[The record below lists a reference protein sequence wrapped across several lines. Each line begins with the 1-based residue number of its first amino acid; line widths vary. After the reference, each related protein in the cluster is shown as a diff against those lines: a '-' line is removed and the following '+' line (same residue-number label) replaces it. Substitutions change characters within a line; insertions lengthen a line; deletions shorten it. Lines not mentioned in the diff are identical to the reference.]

1 MNPLLNLTRIKN
13 AQKITLWQFGN
24 EILYKLCN
32 DHFEHKTDEHILTK
46 VLFIGRVYAAAV
58 ERRKNK
64 NKIQNDN
71 FYKNEIVPIF
81 KNSTLDERLTKLK
94 NMSVM
99 DSNTIMYALE
109 THNYLVGILKKIT
122 NHNKR
127 SFSSKYLHFHIP
139 EMYFIYDSR
148 SIKGIRKFVN
158 MIPKKHQSILGF
170 SNIDSEYAKFYI
182 KCFVLKNQITLNY
195 GNSLTNR
202 EIDNLLINAGK

>member
-13 AQKITLWQFGN
+13 AQKISLWQFGN

-109 THNYLVGILKKIT
+109 HT
-122 NHNKR
+122 
-127 SFSSKYLHFHIP
+127 
-139 EMYFIYDSR
+139 
-148 SIKGIRKFVN
+148 
-158 MIPKKHQSILGF
+158 
-170 SNIDSEYAKFYI
+170 
-182 KCFVLKNQITLNY
+182 
-195 GNSLTNR
+195 
-202 EIDNLLINAGK
+202 

>member
-1 MNPLLNLTRIKN
+1 MNPLLNLNRIKN
-13 AQKITLWQFGN
+13 AKEINLWQFGN

-32 DHFEHKTDEHILTK
+32 DHFEHKIDKYILTK
-46 VLFIGRVYAAAV
+46 VLFIGRIYAAAV

-64 NKIQNDN
+64 KKIQNND
-71 FYKNEIVPIF
+71 FYKNEIIPIF
-81 KNSTLDERLTKLK
+81 KNSSLDERLTKLK
-94 NMSVM
+94 NMSIM
-99 DSNTIMYALE
+99 DLNTIKYALE
-109 THNYLVGILKKIT
+109 THYYLVEILKKIT

-148 SIKGIRKFVN
+148 SIKGIRKFVDK
-158 MIPKKHQSILGF
+158 IPKKHQSILEF

-182 KCFVLKNQITLNY
+182 KCFILKNQITLNY